1 MRKLVLSSLFA
12 LSVIA
17 TAGCKEP
24 DPYAYETHIE
34 NIRNASAKGIGFT
47 GMKDLVKTVITLPDN
62 GPRLDEFVTK
72 VIPVF
77 EAEWDAAPEHQL
89 NMLEML
95 RDISRPEGAALWS
108 KLPRWLTGAADPII
122 EPAMRVAPA
131 IAGGILGQ
139 AAIPIPIVGAMIGGA
154 AGSGLG
160 ELGAEASE
168 VQRGARENLN
178 PTQIG
183 VQTVVGGVPIVG
195 KAGQLAKTA
204 ISRGVQGGLLGGGG
218 AAATDL
224 AEGRD
229 VDWKNVAIGTG
240 VGTVLGGA
248 GGALEAKLARGAK
261 AASDVP
267 VPRVKDAWDAIPNAP
282 KPPTDDAGR
291 ALGGYAGPE
300 RRSAAR

>member
-1 MRKLVLSSLFA
+1 MPPQQQDPWAAIPNAPSA
-12 LSVIA
+12 DPWAAIPNA
-17 TAGCKEP
+17 PP
-24 DPYAYETHIE
+24 DPSTMSDLERTVLGLPPKKQAPLP
-34 NIRNASAKGIGFT
+34 ASLTLANSLAGAPGIG
-47 GMKDLVKTVITLPDN
+47 
-62 GPRLDEFVTK
+62 
-72 VIPVF
+72 
-77 EAEWDAAPEHQL
+77 
-89 NMLEML
+89 
-95 RDISRPEGAALWS
+95 LWS
-108 KLPRWLTGAADPII
+108 KLPKWLTKTADMVV
-122 EPAMRVAPA
+122 EPALRVAPA

-139 AAIPIPIVGAMIGGA
+139 AAIPIPVVGAMIGGA
-154 AGSGLG
+154 AGAGMG